1 MDIRMIFEIVIF
13 VFCGACIAYLKTNA
27 TIKEKIVEF
36 IGKAEEEYKDVT
48 DSGGLKFQYVV
59 NKIYEFIP
67 KAIQPFFHRESLE
80 NLVQKIFDF
89 IKVYAKTKLDELVE
103 KGVDK
108 ENEDK

>member
-1 MDIRMIFEIVIF
+1 MDIRMIFEIVLL
-13 VFCGACIAYLKTNA
+13 VFCGASIAYLKTNA

-59 NKIYEFIP
+59 SKIYDYIP
-67 KAIQPFFHRESLE
+67 KAIKPFFPKSSVE

-89 IKVYAKTKLDELVE
+89 IKIYSKTKLDEFVE
-103 KGVDK
+103 KSVNK
-108 ENEDK
+108 EDEN

>member
-48 DSGGLKFQYVV
+48 DSNGLKFQYVV
-59 NKIYEFIP
+59 NKIYEYIP
-67 KAIQPFFHRESLE
+67 KSIKPFFPKSSVE

-89 IKVYAKTKLDELVE
+89 IKIYSKTKLDEFVE
-103 KGVDK
+103 KEVNNK
-108 ENEDK
+108 NEN

>member
-1 MDIRMIFEIVIF
+1 MIFEIIVL
-13 VFCGACIAYLKTNA
+13 VFCGAFIAYLKTNS

-48 DSGGLKFQYVV
+48 DSNGLKFQYVV

-67 KAIQPFFHRESLE
+67 KAIQPFFPRESLE

-89 IKVYAKTKLDELVE
+89 IKVYTKTKLDEFVE
-103 KGVDK
+103 KEVNNK
-108 ENEDK
+108 NEN